1 MCEQF
6 AQRCNKTRVEHHLA
20 QLFVRNIAND
30 RLTYK
35 SSSKGGKV
43 CVEKINIMCLKSIYG
58 QLHVSLMVGHS
69 LTLSFHYTFFPRVIV
84 FISPD
89 LLAGPKSRQ
98 GAIEHDQSIINNI

>member
-1 MCEQF
+1 
-6 AQRCNKTRVEHHLA
+6 
-20 QLFVRNIAND
+20 
-30 RLTYK
+30 
-35 SSSKGGKV
+35 
-43 CVEKINIMCLKSIYG
+43 
-58 QLHVSLMVGHS
+58 MVGHS